1 MLLGPSLTGRGACP
15 PVDMQGVLEAGV
27 AVGCCPWLGGCLFRH
42 GALRSAL
49 GAGRMW
55 PGTCQQAWVAAL
67 TLSCVPVWP
76 WAPGCG
82 LHASEVGWHL
92 PQW

>member
-49 GAGRMW
+49 GAGRM
-55 PGTCQQAWVAAL
+55 
-67 TLSCVPVWP
+67 
-76 WAPGCG
+76 
-82 LHASEVGWHL
+82 
-92 PQW
+92 